1 MNTAEIIAVTQPVG
15 KISEI
20 TVDEFIAYV
29 ARVSN
34 PNNQNNTKTAPKL
47 IKYLLDNSHV
57 SPLDMANVVM
67 EINTTRDIARQVL
80 RHGSAKFQEFSQRY
94 QNVSELGFTI
104 REARLQ
110 DSKNRQNSIETND
123 DDLHSEWKKWQEDV
137 IHVAK
142 QAYEW
147 ALKNGIALEQA
158 RVVLP
163 EGLTMSRMYMNG
175 TIRTWIF
182 YLAVRLHRT
191 TQKEHRELAYSAYQ
205 ELLKHFPSLSES
217 MLKMYHDELE
227 ALGYL
232 DDMDTE

>member
-1 MNTAEIIAVTQPVG
+1 MNSAEIIAVTQPVG
-15 KISEI
+15 KLSDV

-94 QNVSELGFTI
+94 QNVGELGFTY

-110 DSKNRQNSIETND
+110 DKKNRQNSIDID
-123 DDLHSEWKKWQEDV
+123 DEILKAEWLEKQKNV
-137 IHVAK
+137 INAASD
-142 QAYEW
+142 AYKW
-147 ALKNGIALEQA
+147 ALDNGIALEQA

-175 TIRTWIF
+175 TVRTWIF

-191 TQKEHRELAYSAYQ
+191 TQKEHRELAYSAYTQ
-205 ELLKHFPSLSES
+205 LKGYFPSLQEP
-217 MLKMYHDELE
+217 MLKMYYDELE

-232 DDMDTE
+232 EGIAE